1 MSADYTGALAEARAL
16 ATADGRTAASLDV
29 LLGLLRA
36 GGAAARL
43 LGERGIG
50 AAKIEAVAPKVHCE
64 PSLDLAA
71 LECEAQGIAQRVG
84 AQQTSSLHLLLAVL
98 RLAGSGTEAL
108 RRTGHDPGKVRA
120 LVLRALTGPGPSADR
135 RTDRAPPGPAA
146 AGDHEHSA
154 ELEAQGDAAPS
165 TREPEPNPASPDQTP
180 RMTAEESAWELLPVE
195 SPRTPVLHREREVG
209 RVLDLLQAKTPR
221 VIAIVGEPGSGRTV
235 LLAALSAAS
244 AEKP

>member
-1 MSADYTGALAEARAL
+1 VSADYTGALVEARAL
-16 ATADGRTAASLDV
+16 AAADGRTAASLDV

-43 LGERGIG
+43 LGERGI
-50 AAKIEAVAPKVHCE
+50 AAPRSKPLRPKCIA
-64 PSLDLAA
+64 SRNLDLAA

-135 RTDRAPPGPAA
+135 RTDRAPPGLAA
-146 AGDHEHSA
+146 VGEHELIA
-154 ELEAQGDAAPS
+154 DNEAQGDATPPL
-165 TREPEPNPASPDQTP
+165 RENSPESNPAPLEQSP
-180 RMTAEESAWELLPVE
+180 RMTAEEVCL
-195 SPRTPVLHREREVG
+195 G
-209 RVLDLLQAKTPR
+209 
-221 VIAIVGEPGSGRTV
+221 
-235 LLAALSAAS
+235 AS
-244 AEKP
+244 ARGVAPHGRFCTESARWAACWIFFRPRPHA